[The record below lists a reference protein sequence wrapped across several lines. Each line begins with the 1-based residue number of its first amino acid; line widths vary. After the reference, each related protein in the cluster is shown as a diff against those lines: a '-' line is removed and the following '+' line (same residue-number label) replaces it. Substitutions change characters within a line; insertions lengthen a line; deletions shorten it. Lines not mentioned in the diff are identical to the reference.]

1 MCPPLCGKA
10 VKIKGKKVI
19 KEDEKKIMRWAI
31 DKKENQRRKKEM
43 KVDHRKVE
51 EMVPKRFHR
60 QLKVFGKVESERMP
74 VRKTQDHA
82 INL

>member
-31 DKKENQRRKKEM
+31 DKKEN
-43 KVDHRKVE
+43 
-51 EMVPKRFHR
+51 
-60 QLKVFGKVESERMP
+60 
-74 VRKTQDHA
+74 
-82 INL
+82 